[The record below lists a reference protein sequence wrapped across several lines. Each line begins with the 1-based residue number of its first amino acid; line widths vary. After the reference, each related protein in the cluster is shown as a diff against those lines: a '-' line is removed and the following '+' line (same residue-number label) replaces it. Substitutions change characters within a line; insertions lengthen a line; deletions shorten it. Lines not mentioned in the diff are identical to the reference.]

1 MAEKRKDI
9 TQAMCDQVKFLIK
22 GGATNKKAGEFIGV
36 SATTISRIR
45 TAGYN
50 AEEFRKNNEARREE
64 EKLLAA
70 PITESKVNAYFA
82 RREEE
87 KKTGSYACGYTGV
100 CELPESGIE
109 LTPDGPRMK
118 GEQIPG
124 QMAMELLPTQEQAK
138 ETTDLNKL
146 LRFLAGKT
154 DLLSNQLS
162 KYDRYMRE
170 MGIELCGIS
179 TKLDKL
185 NDNLCQILRRM
196 DK

>member
-9 TQAMCDQVKFLIK
+9 TQQICDQVKFLIK
-22 GGATNKKAGEFIGV
+22 GGATNKKAGAFVGL

-45 TAGYN
+45 TAGYS
-50 AEEFRKNNEARREE
+50 AEEFRKNNEIR
-64 EKLLAA
+64 
-70 PITESKVNAYFA
+70 NA
-82 RREEE
+82 EE
-87 KKTGSYACGYTGV
+87 KKAGSYACAYTG
-100 CELPESGIE
+100 EIEDKSGMM
-109 LTPDGPRMK
+109 LTPEGPLTR
-118 GEQIPG
+118 EELRAAVREFQDAANQVPG
-124 QMAMELLPTQEQAK
+124 QLAMDLPTYPQVK
-138 ETTDLNKL
+138 ETDLNKL

-154 DLLSNQLS
+154 DLLGAQLS

-170 MGIELCGIS
+170 MGTVLCGIG

>member
-9 TQAMCDQVKFLIK
+9 TQGICDQVQFLIK
-22 GGATNKKAGEFIGV
+22 GGATNKKAGAFVGL

-45 TAGYN
+45 TAGYS

-64 EKLLAA
+64 EKKTLTDYISKEAIESVKPHYVEDKKHPGTYHLQLTRSDDYA
-70 PITESKVNAYFA
+70 PKNNDQV
-82 RREEE
+82 
-87 KKTGSYACGYTGV
+87 
-100 CELPESGIE
+100 
-109 LTPDGPRMK
+109 
-118 GEQIPG
+118 PG
-124 QMAMELLPTQEQAK
+124 QMAMELPTYPQVK
-138 ETTDLNKL
+138 ETDLNKL

-154 DLLSNQLS
+154 DLLGAQLS

-170 MGIELCGIS
+170 MGIQLCGIG